1 MLISGKINFY
11 KNNYQITNPDYITS
25 TDKIDY
31 IKKNVPKYSLTEGLN
46 EKSYRKIIENVI
58 YNLPSL
64 DEWLDRETIEKFG
77 FSSWKNSL
85 LKVHNFE
92 KDNLLN
98 NIYIRRLAF
107 DEILSNLI
115 VLSKNRNKF
124 KKSKKITNYLI
135 INWPKKYLE
144 I

>member
-1 MLISGKINFY
+1 MPIKKDVLISGKINFY

-31 IKKNVPKYSLTEGLN
+31 IKKKIPKYSLTEGLN

-58 YNLPSL
+58 YNLPDL

-77 FSSWKNSL
+77 FSSWKHSL

-92 KDNLLN
+92 KDNFSN
-98 NIYIRRLAF
+98 NIYIFEDLH
-107 DEILSNLI
+107 LM
-115 VLSKNRNKF
+115 KF
-124 KKSKKITNYLI
+124 YQI
-135 INWPKKYLE
+135 
-144 I
+144 